1 MICRILSPVDRHVFL
16 KICFCFHGNI
26 FRFFYFFLYVKII
39 INFKRVV
46 NPSLVPRPQA
56 APSSRDDKESKTHC
70 NHITYRLHDHGRKL
84 TIVIQV
90 VANLTLVHPSVV
102 SDAHLVFRPNF
113 IRLQYL
119 HYVVALPHPI
129 NLRLIYT
136 IRTC

>member
-1 MICRILSPVDRHVFL
+1 MFL
-16 KICFCFHGNI
+16 FSRKYN
-26 FRFFYFFLYVKII
+26 YFSFLLPPLYVKII
-39 INFKRVV
+39 VNFKRVV

-56 APSSRDDKESKTHC
+56 RLCEAPSSRDDKESKTHC